1 MQENALTQTVVF
13 SRRTLKKEKRSG
25 FYIINPQNIILLKE
39 NILTIRFV
47 FCIINIKLCDAAD
60 FDLFEIFDVRK
71 RLKQA
76 WFVWGAFFLYEC

>member
-1 MQENALTQTVVF
+1 MQENAPTQIVVF

-60 FDLFEIFDVRK
+60 FDLF
-71 RLKQA
+71 
-76 WFVWGAFFLYEC
+76 

>member
-1 MQENALTQTVVF
+1 MIIARKRSYTNCCIF
-13 SRRTLKKEKRSG
+13 SADTKKEKRSG

-76 WFVWGAFFLYEC
+76 WFV